1 MGVVGLELLF
11 VVLWSSG
18 FIGAKYGLPY
28 AGLFTLLFIR
38 YVCVAILLLIWLS
51 YRRKLRFHSK
61 TAIARSAIV
70 GLLAHAIWLSTAL
83 GGIALGVSPWIVALI
98 TALQPTATSVLS
110 GPILGESISPVQWWG
125 TGIGLAG
132 VVLVVV
138 TKLEGAAGAAPPVAY
153 VLPFIAAASMTVAT
167 LYQRHLNRTQP
178 SQNLPIIQSLLVQSV
193 VSAIALC
200 PLAVFIE
207 GLNIQWT
214 GQFIFAL
221 AWLIIM
227 LSIGSYGLMLKL
239 LEHRT
244 AARVA
249 SLMYLTPP
257 TTLLLGFL
265 LFNDQIAWVDTA
277 GLLISAI
284 GVTLV
289 YQGQTDSSRKAP
301 KTDPRRVFTLKP

>member
-1 MGVVGLELLF
+1 MGILGLELLF

-28 AGLFTLLFIR
+28 AGPFTLLFVR
-38 YVCVAILLLIWLS
+38 YVLVAILLLIWLG

-70 GLLAHAIWLSTAL
+70 GVLAHAVWLSAAL

-98 TALQPTATSVLS
+98 TALQPMATSVLS
-110 GPILGESISPVQWWG
+110 GPILGETISAVQWSG
-125 TGIGLAG
+125 TGVGLVG
-132 VVLVVV
+132 VVLVVI
-138 TKLEGAAGAAPPVAY
+138 TKLEGAGEASPLGY

-178 SQNLPIIQSLLVQSV
+178 EQNLPVIQSLLVQAV
-193 VSAIALC
+193 ASAIVLW
-200 PLAVFIE
+200 PLAIFVE
-207 GLNIQWT
+207 GMRVEWT
-214 GQFIFAL
+214 QQFVFAL
-221 AWLIIM
+221 GWLIIV

-239 LEHRT
+239 LEYRT

-257 TTLLLGFL
+257 TTLVLGFL
-265 LFNDQIAWVDTA
+265 LFNDQIGWVDTV
-277 GLLISAI
+277 GLVISAI
-284 GVTLV
+284 GVALV
-289 YQGQTDSSRKAP
+289 YRGGSDRP
-301 KTDPRRVFTLKP
+301 KKVKHTDPRRFLSMKP